1 MTAIANMSY
10 KPQTMK
16 KEEAFLIDI
25 LTIEAERL
33 EPHPELPV
41 PYYGAIQW
49 EKHVQDFTPDK
60 EKNLFRRL
68 HPSLQNLMRMTSIL
82 RDKHPSLMD
91 PRRRWAILTASQL
104 EKEMDQEHLRALE
117 SPRKVTPTA
126 GLALTATG
134 LNFLIARTLDIR
146 FYQGESI
153 AHACASGNHLL
164 KMARDAIREGAHLVL
179 IASINNMASIVRA
192 AYHNRLGIIS
202 KKGVIRP
209 FHKDRDGTI
218 MADGLAVALVASS
231 SLVKATGTPPLARIA
246 GAGGLADAYHMYG
259 LDPEGEV
266 LQLSIEKALSE
277 AGILTPEVRVI
288 KSHGTGT
295 QQNDAVEAGVIKRL
309 FSRHPPY
316 VTALKPYFGHSVVA
330 SALVEL
336 SHLLKNINE
345 RNEIVPIHTT
355 SPEDVDPQCKDLNL
369 VLESPCTFPGGYL
382 LSLAAG
388 FGGFHSAVVLEIL
401 P

>member
-1 MTAIANMSY
+1 LTAIANMSY

-68 HPSLQNLMRMTSIL
+68 HPSLQNLMRVTSIL

-164 KMARDAIREGAHLVL
+164 KMARDAIREGAH
-179 IASINNMASIVRA
+179 
-192 AYHNRLGIIS
+192 
-202 KKGVIRP
+202 
-209 FHKDRDGTI
+209 
-218 MADGLAVALVASS
+218 
-231 SLVKATGTPPLARIA
+231 
-246 GAGGLADAYHMYG
+246 
-259 LDPEGEV
+259 
-266 LQLSIEKALSE
+266 
-277 AGILTPEVRVI
+277 
-288 KSHGTGT
+288 
-295 QQNDAVEAGVIKRL
+295 
-309 FSRHPPY
+309 
-316 VTALKPYFGHSVVA
+316 
-330 SALVEL
+330 
-336 SHLLKNINE
+336 
-345 RNEIVPIHTT
+345 
-355 SPEDVDPQCKDLNL
+355 DVDPQCKDLNL